1 MGLNLTILSQ
11 QFANQFNNGEL
22 LTTDLIPVNTTNY
35 LAGNCGELLKNTI
48 EFKISWTSESTATDI
63 FSVSGTTLTR
73 SGSGDFEAD
82 GFQLGDIIDIWEL
95 TPLGVVV
102 TDRTITAITPTQID
116 FSGLGVILTTL
127 TDGKVYGKTP
137 LENIIFNYG
146 LIENN
151 ESLNFISKIDGTA
164 ENEYFTSGVGID
176 LGGGVRD
183 TSIIPMTKAT
193 GVNSWKDD
201 GSSTIAY
208 RTTGSQSS
216 DFAQVFDIVHIFRLF
231 PYFLDGWLPNLQ
243 SLAPPFPEWQS
254 TNCLKYVSK
263 IEMRQTMNNPNT
275 ARSNQFDSVQGNTG
289 WIDENFNGFTNN
301 FSVQSIDIISN
312 TTATTLTALDYQ
324 DSCHVT
330 IVLFSDNNV
339 FLGDGTEVVGVISY
353 LPDALDYQQNQDTII
368 ENFLFDSIYTSRFE
382 APKNSTILTN
392 FDITASSGTGDTMT
406 VEFDVAYSPAQQLLL
421 QNKKYMIMM
430 GTGDAS
436 LFAPVSDRV
445 MLLADLNDY
454 TFNLDVP
461 DLMFMDEFKFVPHNE
476 SDLTVLLPNDY
487 KGWIEDGF
495 QVQAPF
501 KLNTD
506 VGAFLTSLS
515 LDIVAFN
522 TDTNDEFTLQ
532 TTQIDLTG
540 AIISMG
546 IQQINVNNTN
556 NFLIDSLSDFK
567 KIDCVNNGTGT
578 HGLINV
584 ALYDTKIGVR
594 FNFEEWIALL
604 SANPQYFD
612 ATQLNNGLNLL
623 TSNYSTRVIYP
634 PPDHFQIKAKLNATV
649 NDGTGTLTDYWFL
662 SNDLKAYYYDLDG
675 NRFPKW
681 ICDIETFD
689 TTGTQI
695 DVILSDN
702 YTDVKA
708 TFSKN
713 PLAFPTPPDLTGGWG
728 WIRLDVQQGTINTP
742 YQISTIYNPIAS
754 SPLIPLP
761 LETKCKLTNS
771 GSDVIL
777 ECRIDDSLIPSGSIL
792 SISARLS
799 DGVGGTTWHI
809 RNCFGE
815 PSPDEWYTSTNLDL
829 YIGQV
834 ILTGTYLEC
843 YEVLG
848 TSTNAPDYPH
858 EPLIVLDSFAG
869 DDPCSECW
877 DSKKLTEAGGIKL
890 EEDLTTKI
898 IE

>member
-11 QFANQFNNGEL
+11 EFANQFNNGEF
-22 LTTDLIPVNTTNY
+22 LTNNLIPANTTTY
-35 LAGNCGELLKNTI
+35 LAGNSGELLKNSI
-48 EFKISWTSESTATDI
+48 EFKISWTSESSVTDI
-63 FSVSGTTLTR
+63 FSVAGTTLTR

-95 TPLGVVV
+95 SPLGVVV
-102 TDRTITAITPTQID
+102 ADRTITAITPTQID
-116 FSGLGVILTTL
+116 FSGLGVLPL
-127 TDGKVYGKTP
+127 VFVDGKVYGKTP

-151 ESLNFISKIDGTA
+151 ESINFISKIDGTA
-164 ENEYFTSGVGID
+164 ENEFFASGVGID

-201 GSSTIAY
+201 GSGTIAY
-208 RTTGSQSS
+208 RTTGGQSS

-254 TNCLKYVSK
+254 TNCLKYVSN
-263 IEMRQTMNNPNT
+263 IEMRQAMNNPNT
-275 ARSNQFDSVQGNTG
+275 SRSNDFDSIQGNTG
-289 WIDENFNGFTNN
+289 WLDENFNGFTNN
-301 FSVQSIDIISN
+301 FSIQSVVITSN

-324 DSCHVT
+324 DSCHVV
-330 IVLFSDNNV
+330 IEVISNNLV
-339 FLGDGTEVVGVISY
+339 FLGDGIQVVGCISY
-353 LPDALDYQQNQDTII
+353 LPPQLDYQQNSNDI
-368 ENFLFDSIYTSRFE
+368 ETNFMFDSIFTTISE
-382 APKNSTILTN
+382 PPKNSTILTN
-392 FDITASSGTGDTMT
+392 FDITSASGLGDIMT
-406 VEFDVAYSPAQQLLL
+406 VEFDVAYTPAQQSLLL
-421 QNKKYMIMM
+421 NQKYMIFL
-430 GTGDAS
+430 GTGDPLLMSPA
-436 LFAPVSDRV
+436 SDRV

-454 TFNLDVP
+454 TFNPDVP
-461 DLMFMDEFKFVPHNE
+461 DLMFVDEFKFVPHNE
-476 SDLTVLLPNDY
+476 SDTAPTLPNDY

-495 QVQAPF
+495 QIQAPF

-515 LDIVAFN
+515 MDIVAFN
-522 TDTNDEFTLQ
+522 TDTNDDFTLQ
-532 TTQIDLTG
+532 TTNIDLTG

-556 NFLIDSLSDFK
+556 NFLIDPSSDFK
-567 KIDCVNNGTGT
+567 KIDCVNAGSGT
-578 HGLINV
+578 HGAINV
-584 ALYDTKIGVR
+584 ELYDTKIGVR

-604 SANPQYFD
+604 TANTQYFD
-612 ATQLNNGLNLL
+612 GTQLNNGLNLL
-623 TSNYSTRVIYP
+623 TSNYSTTLTFAP
-634 PPDHFQIKAKLNATV
+634 PNAYQIKAKLKATV

-662 SNDLKAYYYDLDG
+662 SNDIKAYFYDLDG
-675 NRFPKW
+675 NTPPNW

-689 TTGTQI
+689 TIGNQI

-702 YTDVKA
+702 YTDIKA

-713 PLAFPTPPDLTGGWG
+713 PLAFPVPPDLIGGWG
-728 WIRLDVQQGTINTP
+728 WIRLDVQQGTINSP
-742 YQISTIYNPIAS
+742 YQISTIYNPIGS

-761 LETKCKLTNS
+761 LETKCKITNS

-777 ECRIDDSLIPSGSIL
+777 ECRIDDTLIPSGSVL

-799 DGVGGTTWHI
+799 DGLEGTTWHI
-809 RNCFGE
+809 RDCNGE
-815 PSPDEWYTSTNLDL
+815 PPDEYYTTTDL
-829 YIGQV
+829 TAYIGMV
-834 ILTGTYLEC
+834 ISVDVSGVC

-848 TSTNAPDYPH
+848 TSTTPPDYPH
-858 EPLIVLDSFAG
+858 EPLMVLDSFG
-869 DDPCSECW
+869 DDDPCIDCW
-877 DSKKLTEAGGIKL
+877 NSWKLTEAGGIKL
-890 EEDLTTKI
+890 EEDITIKI